1 MNILEIIAQ
10 SIQSIKSNK
19 LRTLLTMLGIV
30 VGIFSIIVIMTIIT
44 MLQTTIDN
52 GISFLSKNSFQIQKY
67 PAINTGGHNARLQ
80 YRNRKDITLDEFY
93 RLQGLLKDAKYMGAD
108 KARGGIVVKYGNKET
123 NPNINISGITAGVMR
138 TANLT
143 IDTGREINQNDV
155 DYSADVCLLGPD
167 VVEKLF
173 PSINPVG
180 QTVAVSGKRLRVIG
194 VFDKRPE
201 FFGQSFDNYLAIP
214 ISTFHS
220 MYGGKNSSVDITIM
234 SYSDEDYDRLIES
247 TIGYMRT
254 IRKVPPGKEND
265 FEIFS
270 NESIIGQI
278 ADITGGVKIGAMVV
292 SVIALLAAG
301 IGIMNIMLVSVTE
314 RTREIGI
321 RKAVG
326 AKKKNILYQFLVEAI
341 FLCIIGG
348 IVGIFLGIG
357 IGNMAGTFL
366 NADTAI
372 PYDWVAIG
380 LGLCV
385 FVGVLFGTYP
395 AYKAANLDPIE
406 ALHYE

>member
-180 QTVAVSGKRLRVIG
+180 QTIAVSGKRLRVIG
-194 VFDKRPE
+194 VFGKRPE

-220 MYGGKNSSVDITIM
+220 IYGGKNSSVDITIM

-341 FLCIIGG
+341 FLCIVGG

>member
-1 MNILEIIAQ
+1 MNLLEIITQ
-10 SIQSIKSNK
+10 SFQSIKENK

-44 MLQTTIDN
+44 MLQSTIDN
-52 GISFLSKNSFQIQKY
+52 GISFLSKNSFQIQKF
-67 PAINTGGHNARLQ
+67 PAINTGGHNAREK
-80 YRNRKDITLDEFY
+80 YRNRKDITLEDFY
-93 RLQGLLKDAKYMGAD
+93 KLESMLKDAKYMGAD
-108 KARGGIVVKYGNKET
+108 KARGGIVVKYGNRET
-123 NPNINISGITAGVMR
+123 NPNIYMSGITAGVMR

-143 IDTGREINQNDV
+143 IDSGREINQNDV
-155 DYSADVCLLGPD
+155 QYSSDVCLLGPD

-173 PSINPVG
+173 PGIDPVG
-180 QTVAVSGKRLRVIG
+180 QTVSVSSRPLRVIG
-194 VFDKRPE
+194 VFGKRPQ

-214 ISTFHS
+214 ITTFHS
-220 MYGGKNSSVDITIM
+220 LYGGKNSSVDITIM
-234 SYSDEDYDRLIES
+234 SYSDEDYDNLIES

-254 IRKVPPGKEND
+254 IRKVAPGKEND
-265 FEIFS
+265 FEIMS

-278 ADITGGVKIGAMVV
+278 NDITGGVKIGAVVV

-326 AKKKNILYQFLVEAI
+326 AKKKNILVQFLIEAI
-341 FLCIIGG
+341 ILCVAGG
-348 IVGIFLGIG
+348 ILGILIG
-357 IGNMAGTFL
+357 IGVGNMAGSFL
-366 NADTAI
+366 NADAAI
-372 PYDWVAIG
+372 PYDWVLIG
-380 LGLCV
+380 LTLCV

-406 ALHYE
+406 ALRYE

>member
-67 PAINTGGHNARLQ
+67 PAINTGGHNARQ
-80 YRNRKDITLDEFY
+80 KYRNRKDITLDEFY

-194 VFDKRPE
+194 VFGKRPE
-201 FFGQSFDNYLAIP
+201 FFGQSFDNYLAVP

-372 PYDWVAIG
+372 PYDWVANRARTLCFCRRSFRYIPG
-380 LGLCV
+380 LQSS
-385 FVGVLFGTYP
+385 
-395 AYKAANLDPIE
+395 KS
-406 ALHYE
+406 

>member
-194 VFDKRPE
+194 VFGKRPE